1 MRYQVDRHSGRT
13 AGIWRVL
20 LRTEDE
26 AQARQRYADTA
37 KALRQ
42 GTVRLM
48 VDGQLASSTS
58 APRLRSRW

>member
-13 AGIWRVL
+13 GGMWRVL
-20 LRTEDE
+20 LRTDDE
-26 AQARQRYADTA
+26 GRARQRYADTA

-42 GTVRLM
+42 GTIRPL